1 MSQVATGVAHLAD
14 GLSPKG
20 NGSEF
25 PMKFSVVTIS
35 FNQRQYLEEALR
47 SVLTQDYPA
56 IEYIVVDPGSTDGSR
71 ELIESFAS
79 QLERVVFEPD
89 KGAADGLNNGFQ
101 HASGDI
107 FGFLNSDDVLLPGA
121 LRSVAQAFAQ
131 DSDCNIVMGN
141 GFIIDAQGKRI
152 RRIRAA
158 GFTLDRYFYGGAT
171 WLQQATFFRRAAFE
185 AVGGFNVN
193 NRSCWD
199 GELLVDMVRKGAKVK
214 YLNQDLALFRLHAK
228 SITGSRRHS
237 EMMKADA
244 DRMFSL
250 SRGRRWT
257 ALDTVRAYLFRIERI
272 LTHPGAVESAIRAR
286 MRRR

>member
-1 MSQVATGVAHLAD
+1 
-14 GLSPKG
+14 
-20 NGSEF
+20 
-25 PMKFSVVTIS
+25 MKFSIVTVS
-35 FNQRQYLEEALR
+35 FNQRQYLEEALA
-47 SVLTQDYPA
+47 SVLAQDYPT

-71 ELIESFAS
+71 ELIEGLRGRLAS
-79 QLERVVFEPD
+79 IIFEPD
-89 KGAADGLNNGFQ
+89 QGAADGLNKGFQ
-101 HASGDI
+101 RATGDV

-121 LRSVAQAFAQ
+121 MKTVSRVFEQNP
-131 DSDCNIVMGN
+131 DHDIVMGN
-141 GFIIDAQGKRI
+141 GFIVDARGKRI

-171 WLQQATFFRRAAFE
+171 WLQQSTFFRRTAFE
-185 AVGGFNVN
+185 GVGGFNVN

-199 GELLVDMVRKGAKVK
+199 GELLVDMVRQGARVK
-214 YLNQDLALFRLHAK
+214 YVNQDLALFRIHAQ

-257 ALDTVRAYLFRIERI
+257 ALDTLRAYLVRVERI

-286 MRRR
+286 VRRSQ

>member
-1 MSQVATGVAHLAD
+1 MSSKNPFLKRAQ
-14 GLSPKG
+14 
-20 NGSEF
+20 GSDV
-25 PMKFSVVTIS
+25 PMKFSVVTVS
-35 FNQRQYLEEALR
+35 FNQRQYLEEALT
-47 SVLTQDYPA
+47 SVLAQDYPA

-71 ELIESFAS
+71 ELIEDFRSRLAS
-79 QLERVVFEPD
+79 IVFEPD
-89 KGAADGLNNGFQ
+89 QGAADGLNKGFQ
-101 HASGDI
+101 QASGDI

-121 LRSVAQAFAQ
+121 MKTVSRAFEQ
-131 DSDCNIVMGN
+131 NPDCDIVMGN
-141 GFIIDAQGKRI
+141 GFIVDAMGKRI

-171 WLQQATFFRRAAFE
+171 WLQQATFFRRTAFE
-185 AVGGFNVN
+185 QVGGFNQN

-199 GELLVDMVRKGAKVK
+199 GELVVDMVRLGAKVK
-214 YLNQDLALFRLHAK
+214 YVNQDLALFRIHSH

-250 SRGRRWT
+250 SRGRPWT
-257 ALDTVRAYLFRIERI
+257 ALDTLRTYLVRVERI

-286 MRRR
+286 VRRS

>member
-1 MSQVATGVAHLAD
+1 VARLCD
-14 GLSPKG
+14 RLSPQA
-20 NGSEF
+20 NGSEL

-71 ELIESFAS
+71 ELIESFRN
-79 QLERVVFEPD
+79 QLAWVVFEPD
-89 KGAADGLNNGFQ
+89 QGAADGLNKGFQ
-101 HASGDI
+101 HATGDI
-107 FGFLNSDDVLLPGA
+107 FAFLNSDDVLLPGA
-121 LRSVAQAFAQ
+121 MRSVAQAFAQ
-131 DSDCNIVMGN
+131 NPDCDIVMGS
-141 GFIIDAQGKRI
+141 GFTIDAQGRRI

-171 WLQQATFFRRAAFE
+171 WLQQATFFRSAAFA

-199 GELLVDMVRKGAKVK
+199 GELLVDMMRKGAKVK
-214 YLNQDLALFRLHAK
+214 YLNQDLALFRIHAK
-228 SITGSRRHS
+228 SITGSQRHS

-250 SRGRRWT
+250 SRGRSWT
-257 ALDTVRAYLFRIERI
+257 GLDTVRAYLFRLERI

-286 MRRR
+286 MRRS

>member
-1 MSQVATGVAHLAD
+1 
-14 GLSPKG
+14 
-20 NGSEF
+20 
-25 PMKFSVVTIS
+25 MKFSVVTIS

-71 ELIESFAS
+71 ELIESQAN
-79 QLERVVFEPD
+79 QLARVVFEPD
-89 KGAADGLNNGFQ
+89 QGAADGLNKGFQ

-107 FGFLNSDDVLLPGA
+107 FGFLNSDDALLPGA
-121 LRSVAQAFAQ
+121 MRSVAQAFAQ
-131 DSDCNIVMGN
+131 NADCDIVMGN
-141 GFIIDAQGKRI
+141 GFTIDARGKRI

-185 AVGGFNVN
+185 AVGRFNVK

-199 GELLVDMVRKGAKVK
+199 GELLVDMLRKGAKVK
-214 YLNQDLALFRLHAK
+214 YLNQDLGLFRIHAK
-228 SITGSRRHS
+228 SITGSQRHG
-237 EMMKADA
+237 EMMKADVN
-244 DRMFSL
+244 RMFSL
-250 SRGRRWT
+250 SRGRSWT
-257 ALDTVRAYLFRIERI
+257 VLDTVRAYLFRLERI

-286 MRRR
+286 VSRS

>member
-1 MSQVATGVAHLAD
+1 
-14 GLSPKG
+14 
-20 NGSEF
+20 
-25 PMKFSVVTIS
+25 MKFSVVTIS
-35 FNQRQYLEEALR
+35 FNQRQYLAEALG

-56 IEYIVVDPGSTDGSR
+56 VEYIVVDPGSTDGSR
-71 ELIESFAS
+71 QLIEEFRG
-79 QLERVVFEPD
+79 QLAGIVFEPD
-89 KGAADGLNNGFQ
+89 HGAAEGLNKGFQ
-101 HASGDI
+101 RATGDI

-121 LRSVAQAFAQ
+121 LRSVGNAFARNP
-131 DSDCNIVMGN
+131 DCDIVMGN
-141 GFIIDAQGKRI
+141 GFTIDAHGKRI

-199 GELLVDMVRKGAKVK
+199 GELLVDMIRRGSRVK
-214 YLNQDLALFRLHAK
+214 YLDQDLALFRIHAK
-228 SITGSRRHS
+228 SITGSRRHH
-237 EMMKADA
+237 EMMKGDA

-250 SRGRRWT
+250 ACGRAWT
-257 ALDTVRAYLFRIERI
+257 AMDTLRAYLFRIERI

-286 MRRR
+286 VIRS

>member
-1 MSQVATGVAHLAD
+1 MSCKNLFLKRAQ
-14 GLSPKG
+14 
-20 NGSEF
+20 GSDV
-25 PMKFSVVTIS
+25 PMKFSVVTVS
-35 FNQRQYLEEALR
+35 FNQRQYLEEALT
-47 SVLTQDYPA
+47 SVLAQDYPA

-71 ELIESFAS
+71 ELIEGFRSRLAS
-79 QLERVVFEPD
+79 IVFEPD
-89 KGAADGLNNGFQ
+89 QGAADGLNKGFQ
-101 HASGDI
+101 QASGDI

-121 LRSVAQAFAQ
+121 MKNVSRAFEQ
-131 DSDCNIVMGN
+131 NPDCDIVMGN
-141 GFIIDAQGKRI
+141 GFIVDAMGKRI

-171 WLQQATFFRRAAFE
+171 WLQQATFFRRTAFE
-185 AVGGFNVN
+185 QVGGFNLN

-199 GELLVDMVRKGAKVK
+199 GELVVDMVRLGAKVK
-214 YLNQDLALFRLHAK
+214 YVNQDLALFRIHSH

-250 SRGRRWT
+250 SRGRPWT
-257 ALDTVRAYLFRIERI
+257 ALDTLRTYLVRLERI

-286 MRRR
+286 VRRS

>member
-1 MSQVATGVAHLAD
+1 M
-14 GLSPKG
+14 
-20 NGSEF
+20 
-25 PMKFSVVTIS
+25 
-35 FNQRQYLEEALR
+35 
-47 SVLTQDYPA
+47 
-56 IEYIVVDPGSTDGSR
+56 VDPGSTDGSR
-71 ELIESFAS
+71 ELIEGFRSRLAS
-79 QLERVVFEPD
+79 IIFEPD
-89 KGAADGLNNGFQ
+89 QGAADGLNKGFQ
-101 HASGDI
+101 QASGDI

-121 LRSVAQAFAQ
+121 MKSVSRAFEQ
-131 DSDCNIVMGN
+131 NPDCDIVMGN
-141 GFIIDAQGKRI
+141 GFIVDAQGKRI

-171 WLQQATFFRRAAFE
+171 WLQQSTFFRRAAFE
-185 AVGGFNVN
+185 GVGGFNVN

-199 GELLVDMVRKGAKVK
+199 GELLVDMVRQGAKVK
-214 YLNQDLALFRLHAK
+214 YVNQDLAIFRIHAQ

-257 ALDTVRAYLFRIERI
+257 ALDTLRVYLIRVERI

-286 MRRR
+286 VRRSQ

>member
-1 MSQVATGVAHLAD
+1 MSCKNPFLKRAQ
-14 GLSPKG
+14 
-20 NGSEF
+20 GSDV
-25 PMKFSVVTIS
+25 PMKFSVVTVS
-35 FNQRQYLEEALR
+35 FNQRQYLEEALT
-47 SVLTQDYPA
+47 SVLAQDYPA

-71 ELIESFAS
+71 ELIEDFRSRLAS
-79 QLERVVFEPD
+79 IVFEPD
-89 KGAADGLNNGFQ
+89 QGAADGLNKGFQ
-101 HASGDI
+101 QASGDI

-121 LRSVAQAFAQ
+121 MKTVSRAFEQ
-131 DSDCNIVMGN
+131 NPDCDIVMGN
-141 GFIIDAQGKRI
+141 GFIVDAMGKRI

-171 WLQQATFFRRAAFE
+171 WLQQATFFRRTAFE
-185 AVGGFNVN
+185 QVGGFNLN

-199 GELLVDMVRKGAKVK
+199 GELVVDMVRLGAKVK
-214 YLNQDLALFRLHAK
+214 YVNQDLALFRIHSH

-250 SRGRRWT
+250 SRGRPWT
-257 ALDTVRAYLFRIERI
+257 ALDTLRTYLVRVERI

-286 MRRR
+286 VRRS

>member
-1 MSQVATGVAHLAD
+1 MFQVATGVARLAD
-14 GLSPKG
+14 GLSPKANG
-20 NGSEF
+20 NEL

-35 FNQRQYLEEALR
+35 FNQGQYLEEALR

-71 ELIESFAS
+71 ELIGSFAS
-79 QLERVVFEPD
+79 QLQRVIFEPD

-121 LRSVAQAFAQ
+121 MRSVAQAFAQ
-131 DSDCNIVMGN
+131 DSDCDIVMGN
-141 GFIIDAQGKRI
+141 GFIIDADGKRI

-158 GFTLDRYFYGGAT
+158 GFTLGRYFYGGAT

-185 AVGGFNVN
+185 AVGGFNVH

-199 GELLVDMVRKGAKVK
+199 GELLIDMVRKGAKVK

-257 ALDTVRAYLFRIERI
+257 ALDTVWAYLFRIERI

-286 MRRR
+286 MRRS

>member
-1 MSQVATGVAHLAD
+1 MIAKNIPFGERAQSSDV
-14 GLSPKG
+14 
-20 NGSEF
+20 
-25 PMKFSVVTIS
+25 PMKFSVVTVS
-35 FNQRQYLEEALR
+35 FNQRQYLEEALA
-47 SVLTQDYPA
+47 SVLGQDYPA

-71 ELIESFAS
+71 ELILGFRDRLAS
-79 QLERVVFEPD
+79 IVFEPD
-89 KGAADGLNNGFQ
+89 QGAADGLNKGFQ
-101 HASGDI
+101 RASGDI

-121 LRSVAQAFAQ
+121 MKAVSRAFEQ
-131 DSDCNIVMGN
+131 NPDCDIVMGN
-141 GFIIDAQGKRI
+141 GFIVDAGGKRI

-171 WLQQATFFRRAAFE
+171 WLQQATFFRRTAFE
-185 AVGGFNVN
+185 QVGGFNVD

-199 GELLVDMVRKGAKVK
+199 GELIVDMVRLGSKVK
-214 YLNQDLALFRLHAK
+214 YVNQDLALFRIHAQ

-250 SRGRRWT
+250 SRGRQWT
-257 ALDTVRAYLFRIERI
+257 ALDTLRAYLVRVERI

-286 MRRR
+286 VRRS